1 MQHERLLQKTMLAL
15 ISKTKLILLWALY
28 AVTPLAIAQDR
39 IAELAGDGAVL
50 LQSPTGDSLYSLNAQ
65 APLLPA
71 SIVKLPLS
79 HAALALLGEEFRFE
93 TQFYT
98 NDNDDLLI
106 RGLGDPF
113 LVSEEIANIVAV
125 LAQRGVRQVRR
136 LVVDDSAFEP
146 NLDLPL
152 EPGANDPYAAR
163 NSALAV
169 NFNTVNLAWTE
180 NGELISGEEQ
190 TPLTEIAREI
200 GAGLRAGGPQRV
212 NLGDDPTMGLN
223 QVQQVFRFFLE
234 EVGITVS
241 DSGFYSEPADE
252 GWSLMYSHRSSRS
265 LTEIISGM
273 LQYSNN
279 FIANQL
285 FLTLGAQSNSYP
297 ATTASAR
304 TALHSQLSSLYGPGF
319 GNDANRFLMLEGS
332 GLGRDQR
339 ITASAMM
346 AILENFEVYAELLT
360 ETNGVLRK
368 SGTLT
373 GVYNYVGYIPGSD
386 GLYPFVILTN
396 QSQNNRTSILTELVI
411 MVEER

>member
-1 MQHERLLQKTMLAL
+1 MATQIINQSFLSLFC
-15 ISKTKLILLWALY
+15 ILY
-28 AVTPLAIAQDR
+28 IVPPLVIAQDR

-50 LQSPTGDSLYSLNAQ
+50 MRSPTGGSLYSLNIH
-65 APLLPA
+65 APLIPA

-79 HAALALLGEEFRFE
+79 HAALSLLGDEFRFE

-106 RGLGDPF
+106 KGLGDPF
-113 LVSEEIANIVAV
+113 LVSEEIASIATI
-125 LAQRGVRQVRR
+125 LAQRGVKQIRR
-136 LVVDDSAFEP
+136 LIVDNSAFEP
-146 NLDLPL
+146 NPDLPL
-152 EPGANDPYAAR
+152 ESGANDPHAAR

-180 NGELISGEEQ
+180 NGELISGEDQ
-190 TPLTEIAREI
+190 TPLTEAARQI
-200 GAGLRAGGPQRV
+200 GADLQAGEPQRI
-212 NLGDDPTMGLN
+212 NLGDNPLTGLT

-234 EVGITVS
+234 EAGITVS
-241 DSGFYSEPADE
+241 DSGFYSEPVTE
-252 GWSLMYSHRSSRS
+252 NWSLMYSHHSTRS
-265 LTEIISGM
+265 LNEILSDM

-285 FLTLGAQSNSYP
+285 FLTLGAYVNGYP
-297 ATTASAR
+297 ATTESALA
-304 TALHSQLSSLYGPGF
+304 ALHAQFSALYGEGF
-319 GNDANRFLMLEGS
+319 GDRPEMFLMLEGS

-339 ITASAMM
+339 TTANAMM
-346 AILENFEVYAELLT
+346 KILESFVTYAELLT

-373 GVYNYVGYIPGSD
+373 HVYNFVGYIPGNE

-396 QSQNNRTSILTELVI
+396 QVSNNRAAILRELVRI
-411 MVEER
+411 VDAQP